1 MGTRTLCR
9 TSFRRW
15 RPPTP
20 RLRVQDGHWL
30 DDWQPDLR
38 PHQAGHAGLFPAGEP
53 EAVDNG
59 HLAAD
64 EPEEDPGWRG
74 PRVEAEV
81 DWRIH
86 RLLPDCLQLAP
97 AEPRQEPHHQGLWSP
112 HDLLQVRHET
122 REEDVRNGSDV
133 LLADHPLRQ
142 QRRLQLEPVRSSN

>member
-1 MGTRTLCR
+1 MIGNLTCVLTK
-9 TSFRRW
+9 
-15 RPPTP
+15 
-20 RLRVQDGHWL
+20 L
-30 DDWQPDLR
+30 DMLDSSLQVNLKLWTTDIWQPDLR

-59 HLAAD
+59 RLAAD
-64 EPEEDPGWRG
+64 EPEEDPCWRG

-112 HDLLQVRHET
+112 HDLLQVRHE
-122 REEDVRNGSDV
+122 
-133 LLADHPLRQ
+133 
-142 QRRLQLEPVRSSN
+142 